1 MVLCDS
7 GIDNIQQFKSSLFL
21 RPEKQYLD
29 SISKYCNR
37 FKINRLAV
45 EEWITSYLLGHELE
59 AGFYIP
65 DTYLVY
71 AVAMDEIADYCVT
84 ESFDGETVNESK
96 ERIHN
101 MISRQ
106 VSNTMVC

>member
-1 MVLCDS
+1 
-7 GIDNIQQFKSSLFL
+7 
-21 RPEKQYLD
+21 
-29 SISKYCNR
+29 
-37 FKINRLAV
+37 
-45 EEWITSYLLGHELE
+45 LLGHELE

-71 AVAMDEIADYCVT
+71 AVAMDEITDYCVT
-84 ESFDGETVNESK
+84 ESFDGETLNESK

-106 VSNTMVC
+106 VSNTMVRRSLLAHHINYY